1 MEIKMLNKLLNW
13 IKTLFSCRH
22 AEKTAEPLVKVEAVQ
37 FSIVLTS
44 QLYSSLEKLES
55 LTVTRSRTNSIVE
68 IAALFAD
75 FKTVKLKCCKGS
87 PSSKK
92 FMNTTLTEVKKE
104 KGRYILTLKI
114 DK

>member
-1 MEIKMLNKLLNW
+1 MLNKLLNW
-13 IKTLFSCRH
+13 IKSLFSCRH
-22 AEKTAEPLVKVEAVQ
+22 TEKTAEPLVKIEAVK
-37 FSIVLTS
+37 FSIVLTG
-44 QLYSSLEKLES
+44 QIYSSLEKLES

-68 IAALFAD
+68 MAALFAD

-87 PSSKK
+87 PSSKE
-92 FMNTTLTEVKKE
+92 FMIATLTEVKKE